1 MLCYWIDT
9 SMLENFKGTDL
20 MEECPYLIYER
31 DCKNHFAIVLNN
43 KNIKKIK
50 NVYHLK
56 DDICKCNDNE
66 LVLDNHWHFHYQ
78 VLYVKK
84 NEIEVFID
92 GKYKKFSEGSIIFI
106 EPFKVHGVRI
116 KDIKNTVFLKV
127 IESFNNNISYYNLLN
142 KSKISIPKIEDMNNN
157 QLKFRE
163 RLIVYFDRLIELENE
178 FDELSE
184 IERKNLIDRIFFVL
198 IKFFSNNDDKENSKN
213 FEMDLFNNRE
223 NYWILIIKYI
233 NNNFD
238 KKITLNDISL
248 SINLC
253 PSYLSNY
260 FKKKTGITITS
271 YIEKVRMAHALNDL
285 NKLDISVEKIAIKNG
300 FSDSKSLNRV
310 LKREFGKTA
319 KNFRSN

>member
-1 MLCYWIDT
+1 ML
-9 SMLENFKGTDL
+9 NKFKGNDL
-20 MEECPYLIYER
+20 MKECPYLIYER
-31 DCKNHFAIVLNN
+31 DCKNHFAVVLNN
-43 KNIKKIK
+43 KSIREIKD
-50 NVYHLK
+50 VYHLK
-56 DDICKCNDNE
+56 DDMCKCNDNE
-66 LVLDNHWHFHYQ
+66 FVLNNHWHFHYQ

-84 NEIEVFID
+84 NEIEVFVD
-92 GKYKKFSEGSIIFI
+92 GKYKKYSEGSIIFI
-106 EPFKVHGVRI
+106 EPFKVHGIRI
-116 KDIKNTVFLKV
+116 KDIENTVFLKV

-142 KSKISIPKIEDMNNN
+142 KSNISIPEVEKMSNK

-163 RLIVYFDRLIELENE
+163 RLIVYFDRLIELENK

-198 IKFFSNNDDKENSKN
+198 IKFFSSNEEKENLKN
-213 FEMDLFNNRE
+213 FEVDLFNDRE
-223 NYWILIIKYI
+223 NYWIPIIKYI

-238 KKITLNDISL
+238 EKITLEEISL
-248 SINLC
+248 SVNLC
-253 PSYLSNY
+253 PAYLSNY

-271 YIEKVRMAHALNDL
+271 YIEKVRMTHALNDL
-285 NKLDISVEKIAIKNG
+285 NKLDMSIEKIAIKNG